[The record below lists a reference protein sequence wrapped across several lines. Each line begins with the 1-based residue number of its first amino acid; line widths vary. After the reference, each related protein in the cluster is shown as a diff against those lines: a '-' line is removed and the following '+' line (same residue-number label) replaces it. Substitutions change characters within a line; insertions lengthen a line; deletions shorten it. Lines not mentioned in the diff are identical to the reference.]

1 VSAASCPVVAWNEV
15 AFVVYRDESIT
26 KNVKWCKNITT
37 DIDLLRIKLGMTVGM
52 EETLL
57 KSSSYIL
64 INW

>member
-1 VSAASCPVVAWNEV
+1 V